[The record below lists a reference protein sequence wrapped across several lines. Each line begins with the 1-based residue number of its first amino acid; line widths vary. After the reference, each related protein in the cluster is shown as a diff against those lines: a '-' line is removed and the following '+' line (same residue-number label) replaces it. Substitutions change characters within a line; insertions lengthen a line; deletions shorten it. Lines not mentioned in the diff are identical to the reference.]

1 MENIIF
7 RQAVRE
13 DMPQIMKLQTDVSN
27 GEQKIPA
34 KDING
39 FLDKNPQCWCAV
51 LNGVVIGTA
60 AAWRENGEIHWGRFA
75 IHPDYRGHHIG
86 TRIARLS
93 FDDLFALGIE
103 EIRMEARD
111 ITAKMV
117 CRMGG
122 LTVGNPQQFYM
133 GTITPVVLKRSSYHH

>member
-13 DMPQIMKLQTDVSN
+13 DMPQIMKLQTDVFN

-51 LNGVVIGTA
+51 LNGVVIGTV
-60 AAWRENGEIHWGRFA
+60 AAWRENGEIHWYT
-75 IHPDYRGHHIG
+75 DC
-86 TRIARLS
+86 
-93 FDDLFALGIE
+93 ALVI
-103 EIRMEARD
+103 
-111 ITAKMV
+111 
-117 CRMGG
+117 
-122 LTVGNPQQFYM
+122 
-133 GTITPVVLKRSSYHH
+133 